1 MLGQAAVS
9 ATVEAGRL
17 TAVPH
22 GGRISPRHV
31 GLAMRQPIDHAG
43 MMCPVSGI
51 QAQGEGVAVFD
62 VEIPADDGAAGAVR
76 LKTWYA
82 LHQDAVTARERMA

>member
-1 MLGQAAVS
+1 MP
-9 ATVEAGRL
+9 R
-17 TAVPH
+17 
-22 GGRISPRHV
+22 GGLISRRHV

-43 MMCPVSGI
+43 MVCPSSGY

-76 LKTWYA
+76 LKTWYG
-82 LHQDAVTARERMA
+82 LHQDAVTVPERTA